1 MKTSSRGK
9 KEKKKIS
16 MKEAFE
22 KVKVL
27 KSKYSK
33 KKEVNSFR
41 GMWWKYPVFMG
52 KVVRETRPLSYIL
65 CFSIL
70 GAFLCLYLIS
80 SANFLENI
88 KNEEKVDFVEGSV
101 GAISSLNPIFLT
113 QNPIDKA
120 IYELVFERFIEI
132 DKEGNPLPGIASSW
146 DVSDDF
152 LTYTFD
158 IEDGHFW
165 QDGEPLTLDDVIFTF
180 DSAIKLAEK
189 YNADSVGVSLVG
201 MEVEKVDSDTVSF
214 VLEDTN
220 AIFFEAVSIY
230 IVPKHR
236 LETVS
241 LGDLRFDIFTK
252 YPLGSGPYKV
262 VKSEPNII
270 VMEASSYFQESI
282 SIPTFTYRIYD
293 DLDDLEVAFRNDKL
307 DAISGIDSGGMGFV
321 HEYSNYKVLET
332 SIEQRT
338 KMIFFNNRRDSL
350 GEVNIRQALNYITDK
365 ELLLENSGI
374 PGEVALGVIPSSSWA
389 FNPEAKQYLYNPETA
404 EELFKNVG
412 YIKNEKNGYYEGE
425 DNKILSFTLSYL
437 KSESNDRLVNALKE
451 LWNREGVVL
460 NLEPL
465 TYAQI
470 TQEVIST
477 RNFEMLLYEVET
489 TVDPDQYNLWHSL
502 KRDYPDLN
510 LSGYEFNRVDILLEE
525 ARIEQSKEI
534 RKKKYTL
541 FQKYLMNDVPAMF
554 IYHPQYKYIISKNLI
569 GPELEDIT
577 FPEDRFRNISEW
589 KF

>member
-1 MKTSSRGK
+1 MKDSSKGK
-9 KEKKKIS
+9 NKKKRVS

-22 KVKVL
+22 KVKVV
-27 KSKYSK
+27 KSKNGT
-33 KKEVNSFR
+33 KKERNDIR
-41 GMWWKYPVFMG
+41 GVWWKYPVFVIRTIKG
-52 KVVRETRPLSYIL
+52 SRPLSYIFL
-65 CFSIL
+65 FSVL
-70 GAFLCLYLIS
+70 AGFLCLYLVS
-80 SANFLENI
+80 SDFLWNI
-88 KNEEKVDFVEGSV
+88 KREERVDFVEGSV

-113 QNPIDKA
+113 QNPIDKS
-120 IYELVFERFIEI
+120 IHELVFERFIDI
-132 DKEGNPLPGIASSW
+132 DKEGDPLPGIASSW
-146 DVSDDF
+146 NISDDF

-158 IEDGHFW
+158 IEDGHYW
-165 QDGEPLTLDDVIFTF
+165 HDGEPLTIDDVVFTF
-180 DSAIKLAEK
+180 ESAIKLAEK
-189 YNADSVGVSLVG
+189 YSTDSVGVPLVG
-201 MEVEKVDSDTVSF
+201 MEVEKVDSDTIRF
-214 VLEDTN
+214 VLDDTN

-262 VKSEPNII
+262 IKSEPNII
-270 VMEASSYFQESI
+270 ILEASSYFPSYV
-282 SIPTFTYRIYD
+282 SIPKFTYRIYE
-293 DLDDLEVAFRNDKL
+293 DLDSLEIAFRNGEL
-307 DAISGIDSGGMGFV
+307 DAISGVDSGGMDFV
-321 HEYSNYKVLET
+321 HEYSNYTVLET
-332 SIEQRT
+332 SLEKRT

-350 GEVNIRQALNYITDK
+350 GDINIRQALNYITNK
-365 ELLLENSGI
+365 ELLLEGSGI
-374 PGEVALGVIPSSSWA
+374 PGEVAIGVVPSSSWA
-389 FNPEAKQYLYNPETA
+389 FNPEAEQYLYNSETA
-404 EELFKNVG
+404 EKLLEDVG

-437 KSESNDRLVNALKE
+437 ENESNDRLVNSLKE
-451 LWNREGVVL
+451 LWKKEGLIL

-470 TQEVIST
+470 TQEIIST

-525 ARIEQSKEI
+525 ARTEQSKKI
-534 RKKKYTL
+534 RKEDYIL
-541 FQKYLMNDVPAMF
+541 FQKYLMNDAPVMF
-554 IYHPQYKYIISKNLI
+554 IYHPQYKYIVPDSLM
-569 GPELEDIT
+569 GPELESIT

-589 KF
+589 HF